1 MTDHPYTI
9 DSALQRECNA
19 LLKRDIRPQE
29 VVNMSIALGLPI
41 IVTMAFPRM
50 PTDVMNKLV
59 AGRARIS
66 CDNANHFSIKER
78 IAPCTQN

>member
-41 IVTMAFPRM
+41 IPRM

-66 CDNANHFSIKER
+66 CDNANRFSIKER